1 MANKTNNLEMWK
13 SRDLI
18 NAIFLVKAEID
29 LTLVTGNKALF
40 LKLSKELKD
49 LEAQLKGEIEK

>member
-1 MANKTNNLEMWK
+1 MADEEQRLAQWK
-13 SRDLI
+13 NRDVV

-29 LTLVTGNKALF
+29 LSLDMGNKALF

>member
-29 LTLVTGNKALF
+29 LSLDTGNKASF

>member
-13 SRDLI
+13 KRDLI
-18 NAIFLVKAEID
+18 NAIFLVKTEID

-40 LKLSKELKD
+40 LKLSEELKD

>member
-18 NAIFLVKAEID
+18 NAIFLVKTEID
-29 LTLVTGNKALF
+29 LSLDTGNKALF

>member
-18 NAIFLVKAEID
+18 NAIFLVKTEID